1 MVQIGA
7 GYLHD
12 MKELV
17 NDEEFSDVTF
27 IVENRPVHALRAIL
41 AKRCEHF
48 SAMFRSGMRES
59 EAGVE
64 IPIPNMSYPVFL
76 LIMEYLCEFFF
87 VGGMYFRDAHLCIS
101 SLDTDAVK
109 IEVEHAVELYIAADL
124 YQLST
129 LREMCCVVVKRNISA
144 DNAAYML
151 QVRGH
156 CL

>member
-64 IPIPNMSYPVFL
+64 IPIPNLSYPVFL
-76 LIMEYLCEFFF
+76 LIMEYLCESFFRR
-87 VGGMYFRDAHLCIS
+87 VGLPF
-101 SLDTDAVK
+101 
-109 IEVEHAVELYIAADL
+109 
-124 YQLST
+124 
-129 LREMCCVVVKRNISA
+129 
-144 DNAAYML
+144 
-151 QVRGH
+151 
-156 CL
+156 